1 MTSARQHLSR
11 PGSVGVADRGVR
23 RCVASLRPRGARSRS
38 RVCGLPY
45 GVHNYKL
52 RPPQSQGFRREEI
65 KHAHATM
72 FRLYNRKTQQRNTY
86 ARAAQRGEG
95 AAAIPLSGALSRS
108 TRSRTANC
116 SAWCGGHYR
125 SQESLKR
132 KPETLTKKP
141 QRQPVHCATSRGVR
155 TNESTGRED
164 KQSMHARS
172 ALTAATR
179 LPCGAGG
186 RWETRAVC
194 CVARVHT

>member
-1 MTSARQHLSR
+1 MLPCATWSQEAATPPHKKID
-11 PGSVGVADRGVR
+11 AKT
-23 RCVASLRPRGARSRS
+23 RS
-38 RVCGLPY
+38 RVRPAGKVGRARERVV
-45 GVHNYKL
+45 GVL